1 MPIIDL
7 ADDDEEEWQAGRSA
21 TFVEN
26 ETIRDVSGIE
36 LYVSDLTLAP
46 NETYTLLAIVYP
58 ENAANKIL
66 NIILSHI
73 KKDETN

>member
-1 MPIIDL
+1 MAKAKREL
-7 ADDDEEEWQAGRSA
+7 KKE
-21 TFVEN
+21 TFYDYIVEN
-26 ETIRDVSGIE
+26 DT
-36 LYVSDLTLAP
+36 
-46 NETYTLLAIVYP
+46 P

>member
-1 MPIIDL
+1 M
-7 ADDDEEEWQAGRSA
+7 EEKK
-21 TFVEN
+21 VEN
-26 ETIRDVSGIE
+26 PKANINWFPGHMAKAKRELKKETFYD
-36 LYVSDLTLAP
+36 Y
-46 NETYTLLAIVYP
+46 IVENDTP